1 MELPA
6 SLSLITGIIAMP
18 DCFFCIQQIPV
29 NEVELTLLPA

>member
-6 SLSLITGIIAMP
+6 SLSFTTGIIAMP
-18 DCFFCIQQIPV
+18 DCFFSIQLLPV